1 MKLAVEHIAKKY
13 GDHQVLKDISFEVS
27 GGTVAV
33 LMGTNGSGKTTL
45 FNIISGFV
53 AQDAGQVDL
62 DGKSIDRLKP
72 FRRKRA
78 GIGRTFQDM
87 RLIGNLTVKENVL
100 LAFPDQ
106 MGEKWWHALLP
117 CKRVDREQIDNALR
131 ADALLADCFI
141 DDIASSKASEI
152 SYGQQKLLNLACCLA
167 SGASVLL
174 LDEPAAGVNPIFRAK
189 LAAVVKAL
197 KEKEKSLLVIEHN
210 VDFIEAVADEILFLH
225 DGTLRRFGSY
235 QEFRESPEV
244 LNAYV

>member
-1 MKLAVEHIAKKY
+1 MKLTVDHIAKKY
-13 GDHQVLKDISFEVS
+13 GDHLVLKDISFEVS

-53 AQDAGQVDL
+53 AQDAGKVGL
-62 DGKSIDRLKP
+62 NGVSIDNFKP

-87 RLIGNLTVKENVL
+87 RLIGDLTVKENVL

-106 MGEKWWHALLP
+106 QGEKWWKALLP
-117 CKRVDREQIDNALR
+117 SKIVRQELMENARL
-131 ADALLADCFI
+131 AGGLLSDCFI
-141 DDIASSKASEI
+141 DDISSSKANEI
-152 SYGQQKLLNLACCLA
+152 SYGQQKLLNLACCMA

-174 LDEPAAGVNPIFRAK
+174 LDEPVAGVNPVFREK
-189 LAAVVKAL
+189 LAAIVKSL
-197 KEKEKSLLVIEHN
+197 KEQGKALLVIEHN

-225 DGTLRRFGSY
+225 DGTIRRFGSY
-235 QEFRESPEV
+235 QEFKESPEV

>member
-1 MKLAVEHIAKKY
+1 MKLTVDHIAKKY

-53 AQDAGQVDL
+53 AQDAGKVGL
-62 DGKSIDRLKP
+62 NGASIDKLKP
-72 FRRKRA
+72 FQRKRA

-106 MGEKWWHALLP
+106 QGEKWWKALLP
-117 CKRVDREQIDNALR
+117 NKKIRQEQLENARLADR
-131 ADALLADCFI
+131 LLSDCFI
-141 DDIASSKASEI
+141 DDIASSKADEI
-152 SYGQQKLLNLACCLA
+152 SYGQQKLLNLACCMA

-174 LDEPAAGVNPIFRAK
+174 LDEPAAGVNPVYREK
-189 LAAVVKAL
+189 LAAIVKFL
-197 KEKEKSLLVIEHN
+197 KEQGNALLVIEHN
-210 VDFIEAVADEILFLH
+210 VDFIETVADEILFLH
-225 DGTLRRFGSY
+225 DGTIRRFGSY